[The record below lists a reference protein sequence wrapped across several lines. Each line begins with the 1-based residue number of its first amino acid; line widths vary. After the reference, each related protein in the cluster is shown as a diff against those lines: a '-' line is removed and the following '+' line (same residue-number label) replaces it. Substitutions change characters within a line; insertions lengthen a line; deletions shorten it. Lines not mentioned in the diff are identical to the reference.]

1 VIEEISISRVMERYY
16 VGFYGN
22 KIGMKTRD
30 ISSLFSHYNSVLFP
44 NITSQ

>member
-1 VIEEISISRVMERYY
+1 M
-16 VGFYGN
+16 GFMGN

-30 ISSLFSHYNSVLFP
+30 ISSVFSHCNSVLFP